1 MPRRARTAD
10 DKARRFANIPILLQ
24 RKILST
30 GKTTNAKNREK
41 NAAALWSL
49 YQGRRGAG
57 RGRAGIFG
65 GIPPYPWTG
74 EEGEISY
81 TYNVGLNGG
90 YYFLDNL
97 RLESA
102 LDFIYVMNFENKAD
116 NNQFDVQWTLSLK
129 YSIF

>member
-1 MPRRARTAD
+1 MAH
-10 DKARRFANIPILLQ
+10 
-24 RKILST
+24 
-30 GKTTNAKNREK
+30 GVTNKNSVAEK
-41 NAAALWSL
+41 YDGTQSYVPDWLATKN
-49 YQGRRGAG
+49 
-57 RGRAGIFG
+57 
-65 GIPPYPWTG
+65 PWTG

-102 LDFIYVMNFENKAD
+102 LDFIYVMNFENKAN